1 MGDKTMNGRQSWI
14 TRGPDQRKPDADAWQ
29 IVYTGFILIL
39 LCFFIMLTS
48 FASLERSRI
57 TRFVQSFTNAVS
69 VLDGGRSLEP
79 GETVINADAMVVDK
93 EDPIALL
100 FERVKQLGEQS
111 GLEQV
116 SIHRSERGI
125 VMTLADRTLFQTGE
139 AVLQAASHTLLKKIG
154 AIANSTHA
162 RVEIQ
167 GHTDDRPIRTGA
179 FPSNWELST
188 ARAVNVLRYL
198 IADAGVSPHRLSA
211 VGLSKYHPL
220 VPNNSEENRALN
232 RRVEIIFRPESL

>member
-1 MGDKTMNGRQSWI
+1 MNGRKPPMA
-14 TRGPDQRKPDADAWQ
+14 REPDRQQLDAGAWQ

-48 FASLERSRI
+48 FASLENSRI
-57 TRFVQSFTNAVS
+57 TQFVQSFANAVS
-69 VLDGGRSLEP
+69 VFDGGKSLEP
-79 GETVINADAMVVDK
+79 GTTVVNSDAMVVDK

-100 FERVKQLGEQS
+100 FEKVKQLGKQN

-116 SIHRSERGI
+116 SIQHDDRGI
-125 VMTLADRTLFQTGE
+125 IMTLADKMLFESADTE
-139 AVLQAASHTLLKKIG
+139 LTESSHILLDKIG
-154 AIANSTHA
+154 MMINSTDAH
-162 RVEIQ
+162 VDIQ
-167 GHTDDRPIRTGA
+167 GHTDDRPIRTDA

-198 IADAGVSPHRLSA
+198 ITYAGVSPHRLSA

-220 VPNNSEENRALN
+220 VPNTSAQNRAQN
-232 RRVEIIFRPESL
+232 RRVEFIFRPESP